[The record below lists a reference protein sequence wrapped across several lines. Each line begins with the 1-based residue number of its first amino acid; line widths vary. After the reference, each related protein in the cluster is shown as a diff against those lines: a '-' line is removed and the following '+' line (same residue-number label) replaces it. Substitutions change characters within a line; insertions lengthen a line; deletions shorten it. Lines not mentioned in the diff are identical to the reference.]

1 MRVSTLRPAVL
12 SRRDVLRLNILALV
26 IGTAIARP
34 ASAQA
39 LDVVINEI
47 AWMGSAADA
56 NDEWIELHNTTGAPI
71 NLTGWTLVATDGT
84 PSITLS
90 GTVPAGGYFLLERT
104 DDGSVPGVTADQIYT
119 GALGNA
125 GEILA
130 LRDATTTLQD
140 SVDAWY
146 AGNNAT
152 KATMQ
157 RVDPN
162 LPGTLASNWT
172 NGPVG
177 GTPMNSGSTSSC
189 APPEHAVDCQVGAPF
204 PFRVGGPM
212 VINEVMINPAAVSD
226 ANGEYVELYNSGITP
241 VDLAGWT
248 LRDDGGNSFTIPTGQ
263 PRSVAAGAVF
273 LLAAQAN
280 PAVNGG
286 FTPDLTWTNFFLSNG
301 GDEVVLVDPLSVEQ
315 DRLVYTGPPFTDSV
329 GESVERVSPRL
340 PTSDPLSW
348 TQARSTFGLGDR
360 GTPGTLNTLQARRYV
375 LSGTVVTMDASLPEA
390 SQVFPGKIYVQGN
403 RILDVLHA
411 ADPLPAY
418 AAGAVSV
425 ETGALIFPGLMN
437 IHDHI
442 AFNTIPA
449 WNVPALM
456 QDVSDWTSLDGYKQ
470 NIRYPNDLLT
480 NSLYYDLLPEV
491 GKYAEVKA
499 LAAAT
504 TSEQGS
510 FPTSPGFTNHLARNI
525 DVTNFGVDRVRQR
538 SLSVLDSTFQNTEAP
553 ALVADMDAGKVDAW
567 LVHLGEGT
575 AEDAPLE
582 FGVLKNVCLLRSETV
597 IIHGTAL
604 TSTDLDELATAGGK
618 LIIAPTSNYLYYG
631 GTADVVGAVQRGIP
645 VSLST
650 DWSPAGDKNL
660 LASLKSLALIN
671 DTVWSHALTDRQIVE
686 MVTTSPA
693 KSLNWCNQLGSL
705 RPGLFADVAVIGGG
719 GSAPYQSLINAT
731 EDDVL
736 LTTVDGDPLF
746 GRPDWMTLLKPG
758 DFEVLTSGCGFTA
771 AIDVTD
777 PSVPRGGETL
787 ADIVG
792 LLGAAQGFDFNY
804 MRANFKDPTVAGMTD
819 PEFQSYLDQ
828 RFPLGI
834 IPRPLDPYWV
844 IDDADYF
851 DTLRN
856 QTNVHAL
863 DSNATLDTES
873 YWDVDA
879 DGVLNACDNCPD
891 YPNPSQGGVVFG
903 QTIQAST
910 SDTFTW
916 TTPAD
921 VMFVRGDLAS
931 VDGYGFDNSA
941 VLLGATSLTDATVP
955 APGTGFYYLVRLAG
969 SCAVGSWQSVL
980 GNESGRDQVLP

>member
-1 MRVSTLRPAVL
+1 MRVSTLRPAAF
-12 SRRDVLRLNILALV
+12 SRRDVLRLAVLALV
-26 IGTAIARP
+26 IGTAVARP
-34 ASAQA
+34 ISAQTR
-39 LDVVINEI
+39 DVVLNEI
-47 AWMGSAADA
+47 AWMGTTTDA
-56 NDEWIELHNTTGAPI
+56 NDEWMELHNTTGAPI
-71 NLTGWTLVATDGT
+71 NLAGWTLVAADGT
-84 PSITLS
+84 PNVTLS
-90 GTVPAGGYFLLERT
+90 GTIPAGGYYLMERT
-104 DDGSVPGVTADQIYT
+104 DDTSVPGVTADLIYT

-125 GEILA
+125 GEVLS
-130 LRDATTTLQD
+130 LRDATATLQD

-146 AGNNAT
+146 AGNNTT

-162 LPGTLASNWT
+162 QAGTLASNWT

-177 GTPMNSGSTSSC
+177 GTPMNSGATSGC
-189 APPEHAVDCQVGAPF
+189 APPQHAVACQIGPPF
-204 PFRVGGPM
+204 QFRTGGP
-212 VINEVMINPAAVSD
+212 VIINEVMINPSAVSD
-226 ANGEYVELYNSGITP
+226 ANGEYVELYNSGTTP

-248 LRDDGGNSFTIPTGQ
+248 IKDDGTNSFTIPAGQ
-263 PRSVAAGAVF
+263 PVLVAAGGVF
-273 LLAAQAN
+273 LLAAQPD
-280 PAVNGG
+280 PALNGG
-286 FTPDLTWTNFFLSNG
+286 FTPDMTWTNFALSNG
-301 GDEVVLVDPLSVEQ
+301 GDQVVLLDAANVEQ
-315 DRLVYTGPPFTDSV
+315 DRLVYTGTPFTDSV
-329 GESVERVSPRL
+329 GESVERISPRL

-348 TQARSTFGLGDR
+348 AQARSTFGLGDR
-360 GTPGTLNTLQARRYV
+360 GTPGTVNTLQARRYV
-375 LSGTVVTMDASLPEA
+375 LNGTLVTMDASLAEA
-390 SQVFPGKIYVQGN
+390 DQVFPGKVYVQGN

-411 ADPLPAY
+411 ADPLPAD
-418 AAGAVSV
+418 ATGAVSLD
-425 ETGALIFPGLMN
+425 TGALIFPGLMN
-437 IHDHI
+437 IHDHLV
-442 AFNTIPA
+442 FNSIPA

-456 QDVSDWTSLDGYKQ
+456 QDVSDWTSLDAYKQ
-470 NIRYPNDLLT
+470 NIRYPNDILT

-499 LAAAT
+499 LAAGT

-510 FPTSPGFTNHLARNI
+510 FPTSPGFTNHLARNV
-525 DVTNFGVDRVRQR
+525 DVTNFGADRVRQR
-538 SLSVLDSTFQNTEAP
+538 SLSVLDSTFQNTDAP
-553 ALVADMDAGKVDAW
+553 ALVADMNAGTVDAW

-575 AEDAPLE
+575 AEDALLE

-604 TSTDLDELATAGGK
+604 TPTDLDELAAAGGK

-631 GTADVVGAVQRGIP
+631 ATANVVGALQRGIT

-693 KSLNWCNQLGSL
+693 KSLNWCNRLGAL
-705 RPGLFADVAVIGGG
+705 RPGLFADLAVIGGAAG
-719 GSAPYQSLINAT
+719 TPYRDLINAT
-731 EDDVL
+731 ERDVL

-746 GRPDWMTLLKPG
+746 GSPDWMALLKPG

-851 DTLRN
+851 DTLRS

-863 DSNATLDTES
+863 DPNATLDTES
-873 YWDVDA
+873 YWDVDG

-891 YPNPSQGGVVFG
+891 YANPSQGGVVFG

-910 SDTFTW
+910 ADTFTW

-921 VMFVRGDLAS
+921 VKFVRGDLATVGS
-931 VDGYGFDNSA
+931 YGVNDSGT
-941 VLLGATSLTDATVP
+941 LLGATSLSDASSP
-955 APGTGFYYLVRLAG
+955 SPGTGFYFLVRLAG

-980 GNESGRDQVLP
+980 GNEPGRDQVLP